1 MAEIT
6 YYLIRERR
14 LGKVQDGGYFL
25 FDNGEWKEDERNVIR
40 DHLMG
45 FDPNDD
51 TFYGFGNAQIMDE
64 IEEITAEEA
73 QRIMD
78 QQIIGGLD

>member
-14 LGKVQDGGYFL
+14 LGKAQEDGYFL
-25 FDNGEWKEDERNVIR
+25 YDNGEWIPDERNVIL

-45 FDPNDD
+45 FDPSDD
-51 TFYGFGNAQIMDE
+51 SFYGFGNAQIMDE
-64 IEEITAEEA
+64 MEEITEEEA
-73 QRIMD
+73 IRIMN
-78 QQIIGGLD
+78 QQN

>member
-14 LGKVQDGGYFL
+14 LGKVRDGGYFL

>member
-14 LGKVQDGGYFL
+14 LGKAQEDGYFL
-25 FDNGEWKEDERNVIR
+25 YNNGEWIQDERNVIL

-45 FDPNDD
+45 FDPSDD
-51 TFYGFGNAQIMDE
+51 SFYGFGNAQIMDE
-64 IEEITAEEA
+64 MEEITEEHA
-73 QRIMD
+73 IAFMNQRE
-78 QQIIGGLD
+78 L

>member
-1 MAEIT
+1 MADIT

-14 LGKVQDGGYFL
+14 LGKAQGGKYFL

-51 TFYGFGNAQIMDE
+51 TFYGFGNANIMDE
-64 IEEITAEEA
+64 MEEITAEEA
-73 QRIMD
+73 QRFMN
-78 QQIIGGLD
+78 Q